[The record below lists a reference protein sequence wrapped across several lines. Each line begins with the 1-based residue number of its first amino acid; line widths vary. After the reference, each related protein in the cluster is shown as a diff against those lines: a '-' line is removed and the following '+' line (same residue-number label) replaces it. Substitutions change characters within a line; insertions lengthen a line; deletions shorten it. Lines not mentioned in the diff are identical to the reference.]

1 MHPSLTR
8 YHRNDNTC
16 AKFRISEMSVLELP
30 CMISSTEEALYCLMK
45 ITKLIDELRESMHSY
60 LNELRSHLNKAHE
73 RNQTMYNSMVA
84 QLQNLKIQMQPQAV
98 PVSDLSLSKVNPQ
111 KIFVSADIDPDLYPF
126 QGTTRFLSKL
136 SNLDPQT
143 SRLQTQTRFVTP
155 LSCVLEPDIT
165 KPTSRKIVVS
175 AKTKPS
181 KSDPSSFR
189 KPTQMTKLSHFHQ
202 VMPLYCHIVT
212 TAGLYG
218 AAEDK
223 KLTTTQSTSRDSI
236 YKSEISCLQN
246 LTQMIKISSFQRLN
260 ISKSE
265 MSRL

>member
-1 MHPSLTR
+1 M
-8 YHRNDNTC
+8 
-16 AKFRISEMSVLELP
+16 
-30 CMISSTEEALYCLMK
+30 
-45 ITKLIDELRESMHSY
+45 
-60 LNELRSHLNKAHE
+60 
-73 RNQTMYNSMVA
+73 
-84 QLQNLKIQMQPQAV
+84 
-98 PVSDLSLSKVNPQ
+98 PVSDLSLSKVNSQ

-143 SRLQTQTRFVTP
+143 SRLQTQTRFFTP

-223 KLTTTQSTSRDSI
+223 KLTTTH
-236 YKSEISCLQN
+236 
-246 LTQMIKISSFQRLN
+246 
-260 ISKSE
+260 
-265 MSRL
+265 